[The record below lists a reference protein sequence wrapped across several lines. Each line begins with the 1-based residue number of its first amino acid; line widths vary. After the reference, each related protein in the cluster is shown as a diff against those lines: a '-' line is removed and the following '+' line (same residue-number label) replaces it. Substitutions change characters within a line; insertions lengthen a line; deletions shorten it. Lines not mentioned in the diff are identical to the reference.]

1 MEKMVID
8 LSAGSTSGNLEEGAI
23 TAFAAATQQMLTRML
38 LAGFDVPVSI
48 RGTQKQIDAF
58 FGALK
63 GEKRYMTSYM
73 KHGLG
78 DNRTMQNQHTLNRS
92 IAAFEN
98 ETGLKWPFKN

>member
-8 LSAGSTSGNLEEGAI
+8 LSVGSASGNLVEGPI
-23 TAFAAATQQMLTRML
+23 TAFAAATQSMLTNML

-48 RGTQKQIDAF
+48 RGTQQQIDTF
-58 FGALK
+58 FRALK
-63 GEKRYMTSYM
+63 GEKRYMTSYL

-78 DNRTMQNQHTLNRS
+78 DSRTMQSQHQLSRS